1 MKRYELPKLDY
12 AYDALEPVVSARIM
26 QLHHS
31 KHHAG
36 YVNNANLAIEKL
48 EKHANGD
55 NSIDVAS
62 VVKSLSFNLNGH
74 LMHEIFWK
82 NMRPVKENNAPSGK
96 MLDAINK
103 NFGTFEAFK
112 KQFEI
117 VANSVEGSG
126 WAVLA
131 SDDEQNLFVIQ
142 VEKHNLMHLAGFKP
156 ILVLDVW
163 EHAFYLQYENK
174 KADFV
179 SNFWKIV
186 NWDDVNSRLQSK

>member
-12 AYDALEPVVSARIM
+12 TYDALEPVISSKIM

-36 YVNNANLAIEKL
+36 YVNNANIAIEKL
-48 EKHANGD
+48 QKHANGD
-55 NSIDVAS
+55 TSIDVAS
-62 VVKSLSFNLNGH
+62 TIKSLSFNLNGH

-82 NMRPVKENNAPSGK
+82 NMRPVRENNMPSNK
-96 MLDAINK
+96 ILSALNK
-103 NFGTFEAFK
+103 NFGSFDAFK

-117 VANSVEGSG
+117 AANSVEGSG

-163 EHAFYLQYENK
+163 EHAFYLQYENRK
-174 KADFV
+174 TEFV

-186 NWDDVNSRLQSK
+186 NWDDVNSRL